1 MNQPHTLDQFPF
13 EFYGEF
19 FTAVLAS
26 DRKLY
31 VPLHDMCQSLGV
43 QTHGQ
48 VERIRNN
55 PAIADSL
62 VTMEFTRAYGEETV
76 QTRAMVCLRLSHL
89 PFWLGTLQPN
99 RIKNED
105 KREHVI
111 RFQREF
117 VDVAWAAFRR
127 EILPADVL
135 AEMDTALPPEE
146 QAYLQLMDE
155 AADLRQG
162 ITRHDE
168 HLSDLE
174 QRVGTL
180 EARLLGTDFINTAQM
195 KEYMDMVGILGH
207 LLKQKRKGNQ
217 STVHA
222 EVKRR
227 FQVPS
232 YQLIPEDEFDQVK
245 QLLGSWYR
253 RIAGPGAAIPSIFDQ
268 PSQKRLL

>member
-1 MNQPHTLDQFPF
+1 M
-13 EFYGEF
+13 
-19 FTAVLAS
+19 
-26 DRKLY
+26 
-31 VPLHDMCQSLGV
+31 
-43 QTHGQ
+43 
-48 VERIRNN
+48 
-55 PAIADSL
+55 
-62 VTMEFTRAYGEETV
+62 
-76 QTRAMVCLRLSHL
+76 
-89 PFWLGTLQPN
+89 
-99 RIKNED
+99 
-105 KREHVI
+105 
-111 RFQREF
+111 
-117 VDVAWAAFRR
+117 DVAWAAFRR